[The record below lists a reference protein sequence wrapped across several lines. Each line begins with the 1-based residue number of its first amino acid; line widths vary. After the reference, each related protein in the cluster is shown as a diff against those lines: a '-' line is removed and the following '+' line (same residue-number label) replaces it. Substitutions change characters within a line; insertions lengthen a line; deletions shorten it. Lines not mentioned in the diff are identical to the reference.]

1 MLYCYL
7 YYLVKFPAT
16 TKCHHV
22 LKEMRFEVPKIEKK
36 NLPRR
41 KEKWVHMS
49 ERMKKWEW
57 NLTITTQIKIQNKC
71 IMKVKTLKIVLKLNY
86 IIYICEIYLFLVLIT
101 FILDF
106 KFKYMFLKH

>member
-49 ERMKKWEW
+49 ERMKK
-57 NLTITTQIKIQNKC
+57 
-71 IMKVKTLKIVLKLNY
+71 
-86 IIYICEIYLFLVLIT
+86 
-101 FILDF
+101 
-106 KFKYMFLKH
+106 